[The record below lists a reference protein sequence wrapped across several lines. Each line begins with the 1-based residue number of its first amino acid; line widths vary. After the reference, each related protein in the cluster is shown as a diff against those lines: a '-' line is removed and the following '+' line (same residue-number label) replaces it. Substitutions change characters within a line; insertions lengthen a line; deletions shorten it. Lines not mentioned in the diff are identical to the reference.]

1 MRDKRE
7 VSQLELTKLSEIGII
22 IKNFFI
28 EVLKIEKFLE
38 LDIKELY
45 EEIKKR
51 RKKMEKILIIA
62 EKPNLAKVVAGA
74 LKAYTRQDGYFE
86 NDKYIVSFAFGHL
99 FELYDIKKYLGVE
112 KLAWKDTKLPFIPEE
127 FKFKLKDEEGVM
139 KQYDL
144 LKSLINKADV
154 KEIVNCGDADREG
167 QVIIDLII
175 ANISTNKPVKRLW
188 LPEQTEETIRKQM
201 NNLEDNSK
209 YRNLYNEGIARTYL
223 DWLLGINITSYITVK
238 SGTLLRAGRVLIP
251 IVKFIYDR
259 EMAIKNFVPKNYYQ
273 VESPLEIGET
283 KFILSVDRQFDENE
297 ENKAKQ
303 FANILNRNKAV
314 VASIEN
320 KEVKKFPGK
329 LFSLS
334 KLQGFLSKN
343 HKMNFTTSMK
353 IIQDLY
359 QKGYITY
366 PRTNTEYMAENEKDK
381 VKEILSKLP
390 ELDLDFKDI
399 KKIFDSSK
407 VESHSAITITTK
419 IPKEED
425 ITDEKEKIVY
435 KTVFNR
441 FVSNFLKEETIIK
454 QVIVT
459 IKVGEETFNF
469 KGETIKQEGFLKYE
483 PQKIENNLPELKEGD
498 SYKVD
503 FKPAKKKTSPPKKIT
518 EDDMAIYLE
527 NPFRTEKMTEDEEYK
542 AILEGV
548 EIGTAATRTAI
559 IANAIENKYIS
570 LKSSNFTLEP
580 LGEKL
585 IEILDKLNINLYK
598 DKTVEFSKILKK
610 VYKGEVDIQ
619 EVVEMTKKELEEI
632 IKLDTEIEKIN
643 KEDLKED
650 LGECPLCKVGKIREM
665 KTKEG
670 NKTFYNCSNKE
681 CKFFMWED
689 TKYYQSP
696 IKVTKA
702 KLKSLLAGK
711 KVAFKLISK
720 AGKEYE
726 MYLKLQ
732 VDGKFVNFKDDGFV
746 NKKKK

>member
-1 MRDKRE
+1 
-7 VSQLELTKLSEIGII
+7 
-22 IKNFFI
+22 
-28 EVLKIEKFLE
+28 
-38 LDIKELY
+38 
-45 EEIKKR
+45 
-51 RKKMEKILIIA
+51 MEKILIIA
-62 EKPNLAKVVAGA
+62 EKPSLAKTIAGA

-99 FELYDIKKYLGVE
+99 FELYDVEKYLGVE
-112 KLAWKDTKLPFIPEE
+112 KLPWKDTKLPFIPDE
-127 FKFKLKDEEGVM
+127 FKFNLKNDDGVKKQFGILKKLVEKEEIKV
-139 KQYDL
+139 
-144 LKSLINKADV
+144 
-154 KEIVNCGDADREG
+154 IVNCGDADREG
-167 QVIIDLII
+167 QLIIDLII
-175 ANISTNKPVKRLW
+175 ANIGTNKPVKRLW

-201 NNLEDNSK
+201 NSLEDNSK
-209 YRNLYNEGIARTYL
+209 YKNLYNEGIARTYL
-223 DWLLGINITSYITVK
+223 DWLLGINITRYMTVK

-251 IVKFIYDR
+251 VVKFIYDR
-259 EMAIKNFVPKNYYQ
+259 DMAIRNFKVENYYQ
-273 VESPLEIGET
+273 VESPLKIEDIDL
-283 KFILSVDRQFDENE
+283 ILSIKDKKFNENE
-297 ENKAKQ
+297 EEAAKKFAADLNKNKA
-303 FANILNRNKAV
+303 IV
-314 VASIEN
+314 TSVEN
-320 KEVKKFPGK
+320 KEVKKYPGK

-334 KLQGFLSKN
+334 KLQSFLSKN
-343 HKMNFTTSMK
+343 NKMSFSTSEK
-353 IIQDLY
+353 IIQELY

-366 PRTNTEYMAENEKDK
+366 PRTNTEYLAENEKDK
-381 VKEILSKLP
+381 VKEIIGKLP
-390 ELDLDFKDI
+390 EKLDLDFKDT

-419 IPKEED
+419 ISKEED

-435 KTVFNR
+435 KAVFNR
-441 FVSNFLKEETIIK
+441 FVSNFLKEETIIS
-454 QVIVT
+454 QVIAT
-459 IKVGEETFNF
+459 IKVGEEIFEF
-469 KGETIKQEGFLKYE
+469 KGETVKQEGFLKYE
-483 PQKIENNLPELKEGD
+483 PQKIENNLPKFKEGD
-498 SYKVD
+498 TFKID
-503 FKPAKKKTSPPKKIT
+503 FKPVKKKTSPPKAVT
-518 EDDMAIYLE
+518 EEELANYLK
-527 NPFRTEKMTEDEEYK
+527 NPFRTEKTTEDEEYK
-542 AILEGV
+542 AIFEGV
-548 EIGTAATRTAI
+548 EIGTEATRTGI
-559 IANAIENKYIS
+559 IENAKHNNYIS
-570 LKSSNFTLEP
+570 QKGSNFSLEP

-610 VYKGEVDIQ
+610 VYRGETKIDNLI
-619 EVVEMTKKELEEI
+619 EMTKKELEEI
-632 IKLDTEIEKIN
+632 IKTDAEIEKIN

-670 NKTFYNCSNKE
+670 NKIFYNCSNKE

>member
-1 MRDKRE
+1 
-7 VSQLELTKLSEIGII
+7 
-22 IKNFFI
+22 
-28 EVLKIEKFLE
+28 
-38 LDIKELY
+38 
-45 EEIKKR
+45 
-51 RKKMEKILIIA
+51 MEKILIIA
-62 EKPNLAKVVAGA
+62 EKPSLAKTIAGA

-99 FELYDIKKYLGVE
+99 FELYDVEKYLGVE
-112 KLAWKDTKLPFIPEE
+112 KLPWKDTKLPFIPEE
-127 FKFKLKDEEGVM
+127 FKFNLKNDDGVKKQFGILKNLVEKEE
-139 KQYDL
+139 
-144 LKSLINKADV
+144 I

-167 QVIIDLII
+167 QLIIDLII
-175 ANISTNKPVKRLW
+175 ANIGTNKPVKRLW

-201 NNLEDNSK
+201 NSLEDNSK
-209 YRNLYNEGIARTYL
+209 YKNLYDEGIARTYL
-223 DWLLGINITSYITVK
+223 DWLLGINITRYMTVK

-251 IVKFIYDR
+251 VVKFIYDR
-259 EMAIKNFVPKNYYQ
+259 DIVIRNFKVENYYQ
-273 VESPLEIGET
+273 VESPLKIEDIDL
-283 KFILSVDRQFDENE
+283 ILSIKDKKFNENE
-297 ENKAKQ
+297 EEAAKKFAADLNKNKA
-303 FANILNRNKAV
+303 IV
-314 VASIEN
+314 TSVEN
-320 KEVKKFPGK
+320 KEVKKYPGK

-334 KLQGFLSKN
+334 KLQSFLSKN
-343 HKMNFTTSMK
+343 NKMNFSTSEK
-353 IIQDLY
+353 IIQELY

-366 PRTNTEYMAENEKDK
+366 PRTNTEYLAENEKDK
-381 VKEILSKLP
+381 VKEIIGKLP
-390 ELDLDFKDI
+390 EELNLDFKDT

-407 VESHSAITITTK
+407 IESHSAITITTK

-435 KTVFNR
+435 KAVFNR
-441 FVSNFLKEETIIK
+441 FVSNFLKEETIIN
-454 QVIVT
+454 QVVAT
-459 IKVGEETFNF
+459 IKVGEETFEF
-469 KGETIKQEGFLKYE
+469 KGETVKQEGFLKYE
-483 PQKIENNLPELKEGD
+483 PQKIENNLPKFNEGD

-503 FKPAKKKTSPPKKIT
+503 FKPVKKKTSPPKAVT
-518 EDDMAIYLE
+518 EEELANYLK
-527 NPFRTEKMTEDEEYK
+527 NPFRTEKTTEDEEYK
-542 AILEGV
+542 AIFEGV
-548 EIGTAATRTAI
+548 EIGTEATRTGI
-559 IANAIENKYIS
+559 IENAKHNNYIS
-570 LKSSNFTLEP
+570 QKGSNFSLEP

-610 VYKGEVDIQ
+610 VYRGETKIDNLI
-619 EVVEMTKKELEEI
+619 EITKKELEEI
-632 IKLDTEIEKIN
+632 IKTDTEIEKIN
-643 KEDLKED
+643 RNDLKEE
-650 LGECPLCKVGKIREM
+650 LGECPMCKTGKIYEN

-670 NKTFYNCSNKE
+670 NKTFYNCSNKD

>member
-1 MRDKRE
+1 
-7 VSQLELTKLSEIGII
+7 
-22 IKNFFI
+22 
-28 EVLKIEKFLE
+28 
-38 LDIKELY
+38 
-45 EEIKKR
+45 
-51 RKKMEKILIIA
+51 MEKILIIA
-62 EKPNLAKVVAGA
+62 EKPSLAKTIAGA

-99 FELYDIKKYLGVE
+99 FELYDVEKYLGVE
-112 KLAWKDTKLPFIPEE
+112 KLPWKDTKLPFIPEE
-127 FKFKLKDEEGVM
+127 FKFNLKNDDGVKKQFGILKNLVEKEE
-139 KQYDL
+139 
-144 LKSLINKADV
+144 I

-167 QVIIDLII
+167 QLIIDLII
-175 ANISTNKPVKRLW
+175 ANIGTNKPVKRLW

-201 NNLEDNSK
+201 NSLEDNSK
-209 YRNLYNEGIARTYL
+209 YKNLYDEGIARTYL
-223 DWLLGINITSYITVK
+223 DWLLGINITRYMTVK

-251 IVKFIYDR
+251 VVKFIYDR
-259 EMAIKNFVPKNYYQ
+259 DIVIRNFKVENYYQ
-273 VESPLEIGET
+273 VESPLKIEDIDL
-283 KFILSVDRQFDENE
+283 ILSIKDKKFNENE
-297 ENKAKQ
+297 EEAAKKFAADLNKNKA
-303 FANILNRNKAV
+303 IV
-314 VASIEN
+314 TSVEN
-320 KEVKKFPGK
+320 KEVKKYPGK

-334 KLQGFLSKN
+334 KLQSFLSKN
-343 HKMNFTTSMK
+343 NKMNFSTSEK
-353 IIQDLY
+353 IIQELY

-366 PRTNTEYMAENEKDK
+366 PRTNTEYLAENEKDK
-381 VKEILSKLP
+381 VKEIIGKLP
-390 ELDLDFKDI
+390 EELNLDFKDT

-407 VESHSAITITTK
+407 IESHSAITITTK

-435 KTVFNR
+435 KAVFNR
-441 FVSNFLKEETIIK
+441 FVSNFLKEETIIN
-454 QVIVT
+454 QVVAT
-459 IKVGEETFNF
+459 IKVGEETFEF
-469 KGETIKQEGFLKYE
+469 KGETVKQEGFLKYE
-483 PQKIENNLPELKEGD
+483 PQKIENNLPKFNEGD

-503 FKPAKKKTSPPKKIT
+503 FKPVKKKTSPPKAVT
-518 EDDMAIYLE
+518 EEELANYLK
-527 NPFRTEKMTEDEEYK
+527 NPFRTEKTTEDEEYK
-542 AILEGV
+542 AIFEGV
-548 EIGTAATRTAI
+548 EIGTEATRTGI
-559 IANAIENKYIS
+559 IENAKHNNYIS
-570 LKSSNFTLEP
+570 QKGSNFSLEP

-610 VYKGEVDIQ
+610 VYRGETGIDELI
-619 EVVEMTKKELEEI
+619 EITKKELEEI
-632 IKLDTEIEKIN
+632 IKTDIEIEKIN
-643 KEDLKED
+643 REDLKED
-650 LGECPLCKVGKIREM
+650 LGECPMCKTGKIYEN

-670 NKTFYNCSNKE
+670 NKTFYSCSNKD

>member
-1 MRDKRE
+1 
-7 VSQLELTKLSEIGII
+7 
-22 IKNFFI
+22 
-28 EVLKIEKFLE
+28 
-38 LDIKELY
+38 
-45 EEIKKR
+45 
-51 RKKMEKILIIA
+51 MEKILIIA
-62 EKPNLAKVVAGA
+62 EKPSLAKTIAGA
-74 LKAYTRQDGYFE
+74 LKAYTRQDGYYE

-99 FELYDIKKYLGVE
+99 FELYDVEKYLGVE
-112 KLAWKDTKLPFIPEE
+112 KLPWKDTKLPFIPEE
-127 FKFKLKDEEGVM
+127 FKFNLKNDDGVKKQFGILKKLVEKEEIKV
-139 KQYDL
+139 
-144 LKSLINKADV
+144 
-154 KEIVNCGDADREG
+154 IVNCGDADREG
-167 QVIIDLII
+167 QLIIDLII
-175 ANISTNKPVKRLW
+175 ANIGTNKPVKRLW

-201 NNLEDNSK
+201 NSLEDNSK
-209 YRNLYNEGIARTYL
+209 YKNLYNEGIARTYL
-223 DWLLGINITSYITVK
+223 DWLLGINITRYMTVK

-251 IVKFIYDR
+251 VVKFIYDR
-259 EMAIKNFVPKNYYQ
+259 DMAIRNFKVENYYQ
-273 VESPLEIGET
+273 VESPLKIEDIDL
-283 KFILSVDRQFDENE
+283 ILSIKDKKFNENE
-297 ENKAKQ
+297 EEAAKKFAADLNKNKA
-303 FANILNRNKAV
+303 IV
-314 VASIEN
+314 TSVEN
-320 KEVKKFPGK
+320 KEVKKYPGK

-334 KLQGFLSKN
+334 KLQSFLSKN
-343 HKMNFTTSMK
+343 NKMSFSTSEK
-353 IIQDLY
+353 IIQELY

-366 PRTNTEYMAENEKDK
+366 PRTNTEYLAENEKDK
-381 VKEILSKLP
+381 VKEIIGKLP
-390 ELDLDFKDI
+390 EKLDLDFKDT

-435 KTVFNR
+435 KAVFNR
-441 FVSNFLKEETIIK
+441 FVSNFLKEETLIN
-454 QVIVT
+454 QVIAT
-459 IKVGEETFNF
+459 IKVGEETFEF
-469 KGETIKQEGFLKYE
+469 KGETVKQEGFLKYE
-483 PQKIENNLPELKEGD
+483 PQKIENNLPKFKEGD
-498 SYKVD
+498 NYKVD
-503 FKPAKKKTSPPKKIT
+503 FKPVKKKTSPPKAVT
-518 EDDMAIYLE
+518 EEELANYLK
-527 NPFRTEKMTEDEEYK
+527 NPFRTEKTTEDEEYK
-542 AILEGV
+542 AIFEGV
-548 EIGTAATRTAI
+548 EIGTEATRTGI
-559 IANAIENKYIS
+559 IENAKHNNYIS
-570 LKSSNFTLEP
+570 QKGSNFSLEP

-610 VYKGEVDIQ
+610 VYRGETKIDNLI
-619 EVVEMTKKELEEI
+619 EMTKKELEEI
-632 IKLDTEIEKIN
+632 IKTDAEIEKIN

-670 NKTFYNCSNKE
+670 NKIFYNCSNKE

>member
-1 MRDKRE
+1 
-7 VSQLELTKLSEIGII
+7 
-22 IKNFFI
+22 
-28 EVLKIEKFLE
+28 
-38 LDIKELY
+38 
-45 EEIKKR
+45 
-51 RKKMEKILIIA
+51 MEKILIIA
-62 EKPNLAKVVAGA
+62 EKPSLAKTIAGA
-74 LKAYTRQDGYFE
+74 LKAYTRQDGYYE

-99 FELYDIKKYLGVE
+99 FELYDVEKYLGVE
-112 KLAWKDTKLPFIPEE
+112 KLPWKDTKLPFIPEE
-127 FKFKLKDEEGVM
+127 FKFNLKNDDGVKKQFGILKKLVEKEEIKV
-139 KQYDL
+139 
-144 LKSLINKADV
+144 
-154 KEIVNCGDADREG
+154 IVNCGDADREG
-167 QVIIDLII
+167 QLIIDLII
-175 ANISTNKPVKRLW
+175 ANIGTNKPVKRLW

-201 NNLEDNSK
+201 NILEDNSK
-209 YRNLYNEGIARTYL
+209 YKNLYNEGIARTYL
-223 DWLLGINITSYITVK
+223 DWLLGINITRYMTVK

-251 IVKFIYDR
+251 VVKFIYDR
-259 EMAIKNFVPKNYYQ
+259 DMAIRNFKVENYYQ
-273 VESPLEIGET
+273 VESPLKIEDIDL
-283 KFILSVDRQFDENE
+283 ILSIKDKKFNENE
-297 ENKAKQ
+297 EEAAKKFAADLNKNKA
-303 FANILNRNKAV
+303 IV
-314 VASIEN
+314 TSVEN
-320 KEVKKFPGK
+320 KEVKKYPGK

-334 KLQGFLSKN
+334 KLQSFLSKN
-343 HKMNFTTSMK
+343 NKISFSTSEK
-353 IIQDLY
+353 IIQELY

-366 PRTNTEYMAENEKDK
+366 PRTNTEYLAENEKDK
-381 VKEILSKLP
+381 VKEIIGKLP
-390 ELDLDFKDI
+390 EELDLDFKDT

-435 KTVFNR
+435 KAVFNR
-441 FVSNFLKEETIIK
+441 FVSNFLKEETIIN
-454 QVIVT
+454 QVIAT
-459 IKVGEETFNF
+459 IKVGEETFEF
-469 KGETIKQEGFLKYE
+469 KGETVKQEGFLKYE
-483 PQKIENNLPELKEGD
+483 PQKIENNLPKFKEGD
-498 SYKVD
+498 TFKID
-503 FKPAKKKTSPPKKIT
+503 FKPVKKKTSPPKKAT
-518 EDDMAIYLE
+518 EEELSNYLK
-527 NPFRTEKMTEDEEYK
+527 NPFRTEKTTEDEEYK
-542 AILEGV
+542 AIFEGV
-548 EIGTAATRTAI
+548 EIGTEATRTGI
-559 IANAIENKYIS
+559 IENAKHNNYIS
-570 LKSSNFTLEP
+570 QKGSNFSLEP

-610 VYKGEVDIQ
+610 VYRGETKIDNLI
-619 EVVEMTKKELEEI
+619 EMTKKELEEI
-632 IKLDTEIEKIN
+632 IKTDAEIEKIN

-670 NKTFYNCSNKE
+670 NKIFYNCSNKE

>member
-1 MRDKRE
+1 
-7 VSQLELTKLSEIGII
+7 
-22 IKNFFI
+22 
-28 EVLKIEKFLE
+28 
-38 LDIKELY
+38 
-45 EEIKKR
+45 
-51 RKKMEKILIIA
+51 MEKILIIA
-62 EKPNLAKVVAGA
+62 EKPSLAKTIAGA
-74 LKAYTRQDGYFE
+74 LKAYTRQDGYYE

-99 FELYDIKKYLGVE
+99 FELYDVEKYLGVE
-112 KLAWKDTKLPFIPEE
+112 KLPWKDTKLPFIPEE
-127 FKFKLKDEEGVM
+127 FKFNLKNDDGVKKQFGILKKLVEKEE
-139 KQYDL
+139 
-144 LKSLINKADV
+144 I

-167 QVIIDLII
+167 QLIIDLII
-175 ANISTNKPVKRLW
+175 ANIGTNKPVKRLW

-209 YRNLYNEGIARTYL
+209 YKNLYDEGIARTYL
-223 DWLLGINITSYITVK
+223 DWLLGINITRYMTVK

-251 IVKFIYDR
+251 VVKFIYDR
-259 EMAIKNFVPKNYYQ
+259 DMAIRNFKVENYYQ
-273 VESPLEIGET
+273 VESPLKIEDIDL
-283 KFILSVDRQFDENE
+283 ILSIKDKKFNENE
-297 ENKAKQ
+297 EEAAKKFAANLNKNKA
-303 FANILNRNKAV
+303 IV
-314 VASIEN
+314 TSVEN
-320 KEVKKFPGK
+320 KEVKKYPGK

-334 KLQGFLSKN
+334 KLQSFLSKN
-343 HKMNFTTSMK
+343 NKMSFSTSEK
-353 IIQDLY
+353 IIQELY

-366 PRTNTEYMAENEKDK
+366 PRTNTEYLAENEKDK
-381 VKEILSKLP
+381 VKEIIGKLP
-390 ELDLDFKDI
+390 EELDLDFKDT

-435 KTVFNR
+435 KAVFNR
-441 FVSNFLKEETIIK
+441 FVSNFLKEETIIS
-454 QVIVT
+454 QVIAT
-459 IKVGEETFNF
+459 IKVGDETFEF
-469 KGETIKQEGFLKYE
+469 KGETVKQEGFLKYE
-483 PQKIENNLPELKEGD
+483 PQKIENNLPKFKEGD
-498 SYKVD
+498 TFKID
-503 FKPAKKKTSPPKKIT
+503 FKPVKKKTSPPKAVT
-518 EDDMAIYLE
+518 EEELANYLK
-527 NPFRTEKMTEDEEYK
+527 NPFRTEKTTEDEEYK
-542 AILEGV
+542 AIFEGV
-548 EIGTAATRTAI
+548 EIGTEATRTGI
-559 IANAIENKYIS
+559 IENAKHNNYIS
-570 LKSSNFTLEP
+570 QKGSNFSLEP

-610 VYKGEVDIQ
+610 VYRGETKIDNLI
-619 EVVEMTKKELEEI
+619 EMTKKELEEI
-632 IKLDTEIEKIN
+632 IKTDAEIEKIN

-670 NKTFYNCSNKE
+670 NKIFYNCSNKE

>member
-1 MRDKRE
+1 
-7 VSQLELTKLSEIGII
+7 
-22 IKNFFI
+22 
-28 EVLKIEKFLE
+28 
-38 LDIKELY
+38 
-45 EEIKKR
+45 
-51 RKKMEKILIIA
+51 MEKILIIA
-62 EKPNLAKVVAGA
+62 EKPSLAKTIAGA
-74 LKAYTRQDGYFE
+74 LKAYTRQDGYYE

-99 FELYDIKKYLGVE
+99 FELYDVEKYLGVE
-112 KLAWKDTKLPFIPEE
+112 KLPWKDTKLPFIPEE
-127 FKFKLKDEEGVM
+127 FKFNLKNDDGVKKQFGILKKLVEKEE
-139 KQYDL
+139 
-144 LKSLINKADV
+144 I

-167 QVIIDLII
+167 QLIIDLII
-175 ANISTNKPVKRLW
+175 ANIGTNKPVKRLW

-209 YRNLYNEGIARTYL
+209 YKNLYDEGIARTYL
-223 DWLLGINITSYITVK
+223 DWLLGINITRYMTVK

-251 IVKFIYDR
+251 VVKFIYDR
-259 EMAIKNFVPKNYYQ
+259 DMAIRNFKVENYYQ
-273 VESPLEIGET
+273 VESPLKIEDIDL
-283 KFILSVDRQFDENE
+283 ILSIKDKKFNENE
-297 ENKAKQ
+297 EEAAKKFAANLNKNKA
-303 FANILNRNKAV
+303 IV
-314 VASIEN
+314 TSVEN
-320 KEVKKFPGK
+320 KEVKKYPGK

-334 KLQGFLSKN
+334 KLQSFLSKN
-343 HKMNFTTSMK
+343 NKMSFSTSEK
-353 IIQDLY
+353 IIQELY

-366 PRTNTEYMAENEKDK
+366 PRTNTEYLAENEKDK
-381 VKEILSKLP
+381 VKEIIGKLP
-390 ELDLDFKDI
+390 EELDLDFKDT

-435 KTVFNR
+435 KAVFNR
-441 FVSNFLKEETIIK
+441 FVSNFLKEETIIN
-454 QVIVT
+454 QVIAT
-459 IKVGEETFNF
+459 IKVGEETFEF
-469 KGETIKQEGFLKYE
+469 KGETVKQEGFLKYE
-483 PQKIENNLPELKEGD
+483 PQKIENNLPKFKEGD
-498 SYKVD
+498 TFKID
-503 FKPAKKKTSPPKKIT
+503 FKPVKKKTSPPKAVT
-518 EDDMAIYLE
+518 EEELANYLK
-527 NPFRTEKMTEDEEYK
+527 NPFRTEKTTEDEEYK
-542 AILEGV
+542 AIFEGV
-548 EIGTAATRTAI
+548 EIGTEATRTGI
-559 IANAIENKYIS
+559 IENAKHNNYIS
-570 LKSSNFTLEP
+570 QKGSNFSLEP

-610 VYKGEVDIQ
+610 VYRGETKIDNLI
-619 EVVEMTKKELEEI
+619 EMTKKELEEI
-632 IKLDTEIEKIN
+632 IKTDAEIEKIN

-670 NKTFYNCSNKE
+670 NKIFYNCSNKE

>member
-1 MRDKRE
+1 
-7 VSQLELTKLSEIGII
+7 
-22 IKNFFI
+22 
-28 EVLKIEKFLE
+28 
-38 LDIKELY
+38 
-45 EEIKKR
+45 
-51 RKKMEKILIIA
+51 MEKILIIA
-62 EKPNLAKVVAGA
+62 EKPSLAKTIAGA

-99 FELYDIKKYLGVE
+99 FELYDVEKYLDVE
-112 KLAWKDTKLPFIPEE
+112 KLAWKDTKLPFIPKE
-127 FKFKLKDEEGVM
+127 FKFNLKNDDGVKKQFGILKNLVKKEE
-139 KQYDL
+139 
-144 LKSLINKADV
+144 I
-154 KEIVNCGDADREG
+154 KEIINCGDSDREG
-167 QVIIDLII
+167 QLIIDLII
-175 ANISTNKPVKRLW
+175 ANIGTNKPVKRLW

-201 NNLEDNSK
+201 NNLDDNSK
-209 YRNLYNEGIARTYL
+209 YKNLYDEGIARTYL
-223 DWLLGINITSYITVK
+223 DWLLGINITRYITVK

-251 IVKFIYDR
+251 VVKFIYDR
-259 EMAIKNFVPKNYYQ
+259 DMAIRNFKVENYYQ
-273 VESPLEIGET
+273 VESPLKIEDIALLLSIKDK
-283 KFILSVDRQFDENE
+283 KFNENE
-297 ENKAKQ
+297 EEAAKKFAADLNKNKA
-303 FANILNRNKAV
+303 IV
-314 VASIEN
+314 TSVEN
-320 KEVKKFPGK
+320 KEVKKYPGK

-334 KLQGFLSKN
+334 KLQSFLSKN
-343 HKMNFTTSMK
+343 NKISFSTSEK
-353 IIQDLY
+353 IIQELY

-366 PRTNTEYMAENEKDK
+366 PRTNTEYLAENEKDK
-381 VKEILSKLP
+381 VKEIIGKLP
-390 ELDLDFKDI
+390 EKLDLDFKDT

-407 VESHSAITITTK
+407 IESHSAITITTK

-435 KTVFNR
+435 KAVFNR
-441 FVSNFLKEETIIK
+441 FVSNFLKEETLIN
-454 QVIVT
+454 QVIAT
-459 IKVGEETFNF
+459 IKVGEETFEF
-469 KGETIKQEGFLKYE
+469 KGETVKQEGFLKYE
-483 PQKIENNLPELKEGD
+483 PQKIENNLPKFNEGD

-503 FKPAKKKTSPPKKIT
+503 FKPVKKKTSPPKAAT
-518 EDDMAIYLE
+518 EEELANYLK
-527 NPFRTEKMTEDEEYK
+527 NPFRTEKTTEDEEYK
-542 AILEGV
+542 AIFEGV
-548 EIGTAATRTAI
+548 EIGTEATRTGI
-559 IANAIENKYIS
+559 IENAKHNNYIS
-570 LKSSNFTLEP
+570 QKGSNFSLEP

-610 VYKGEVDIQ
+610 VYRGETKIDNLI
-619 EVVEMTKKELEEI
+619 EMTKKELEEI
-632 IKLDTEIEKIN
+632 IKTDAEIEKIN

-670 NKTFYNCSNKE
+670 NKIFYNCSNKE